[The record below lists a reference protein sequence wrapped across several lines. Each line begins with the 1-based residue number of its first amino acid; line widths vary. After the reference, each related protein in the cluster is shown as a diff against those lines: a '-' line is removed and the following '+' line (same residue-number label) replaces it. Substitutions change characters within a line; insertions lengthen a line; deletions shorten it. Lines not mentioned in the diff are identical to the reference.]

1 MKVIFM
7 EYSRQHVVWVLRNAG
22 MRELADLA
30 ETTLP
35 DPVDDRTLDQFC
47 AAHGISRSVLMDRM
61 GASP

>member
-1 MKVIFM
+1 M
-7 EYSRQHVVWVLRNAG
+7 EFSRQQVVRVLHNAG

-35 DPVDDRTLDQFC
+35 DPVDDKTLDQFC
-47 AAHGISRSVLMDRM
+47 AAHGISRSSLMDRM

>member
-1 MKVIFM
+1 M
-7 EYSRQHVVWVLRNAG
+7 ELSRQHVVQVLRHAG

-35 DPVDDRTLDQFC
+35 DPVDNKTLDQFC
-47 AAHGISRSVLMDRM
+47 AAHGISRSFLMDRL

>member
-1 MKVIFM
+1 MKVICM
-7 EYSRQHVVWVLRNAG
+7 ELSRQHVIWVLRNAG
-22 MRELADLA
+22 MREVADLA

-35 DPVDDRTLDQFC
+35 DPVDEAALDQFC

>member
-1 MKVIFM
+1 MKVVCM
-7 EYSRQHVVWVLRNAG
+7 ELSRQHVVQVLRNAG

-35 DPVDDRTLDQFC
+35 DPVDSKTLDEFC
-47 AAHGISRSVLMDRM
+47 DAHGISRSSLMDRM